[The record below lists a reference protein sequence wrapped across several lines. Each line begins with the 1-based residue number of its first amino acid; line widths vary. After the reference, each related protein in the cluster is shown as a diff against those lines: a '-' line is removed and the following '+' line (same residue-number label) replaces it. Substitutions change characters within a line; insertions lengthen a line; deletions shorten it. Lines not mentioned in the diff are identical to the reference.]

1 MKNFDAQGT
10 QSAESASALRRL
22 NTQRVLDA
30 AWDREVVTASELI
43 SLTGLTRATVLNQ
56 AKELVESGWLTEAKD
71 TRAAG
76 AYSKG
81 RPALRYELNR
91 TRRFIAGIDAGQHR
105 ISLTLSDLRG
115 TGQTRTEAKVDPLA
129 SGRHRVEVTER
140 LLAGVL
146 AEFKVDKLAAVVIGV
161 PAPVDS
167 NGASPDDDNGFWA
180 SMNPDWK
187 ASLGKYTHLLRI
199 ENDANLAAIAELAD
213 GTDGSF
219 ASLMV
224 GERIG
229 AGVVVDNH
237 LLRGSK
243 GLAGE
248 MRFLAHV
255 AGVGDAHGLGY
266 LAREQA
272 KAALSQGASSSLAVL
287 DADSLRAEDV
297 FHAAAQN
304 DQLAQEILE
313 SLGARLARIS
323 AVISGFAG
331 LERVVLSGAMAEI
344 LQPVVAIAQREL
356 AQEPALTCVQLTTST
371 LGAEVAMRG
380 AIDLGVQLVRT
391 AAPF

>member
-1 MKNFDAQGT
+1 M
-10 QSAESASALRRL
+10 RRR

-30 AWDREVVTASELI
+30 AWDCEAVTASELI

-56 AKELVESGWLTEAKD
+56 AKDLVESGWLIEAQD
-71 TRAAG
+71 TRAVG

-91 TRRFIAGIDAGQHR
+91 THRLIAGIDAGQHR
-105 ISLTLSDLRG
+105 ISLTLSDVRG
-115 TGQTRTEAKVDPLA
+115 NRQTCAEAKVDPLS
-129 SGRHRVEVTER
+129 SGQHRADVTEK

-146 AEFKVDKLAAVVIGV
+146 TEFNVDKLAAMVIGV
-161 PAPVDS
+161 PAPVDAF
-167 NGASPDDDNGFWA
+167 GTSPDDDNGFWA
-180 SMNPDWK
+180 NMNPDWK
-187 ASLGKYTHLLRI
+187 SALGKYTHLLRV
-199 ENDANLAAIAELAD
+199 ENDANLAAIAELAH
-213 GTDGSF
+213 GTEGSF
-219 ASLMV
+219 ASLMI

-237 LLRGSK
+237 LLRGAK

-248 MRFLAHV
+248 MRFLSQV

-272 KAALSQGASSSLAVL
+272 KSALAAGVSSSLASL
-287 DADSLRAEDV
+287 DAESLRAEDV
-297 FHAAAQN
+297 FQAAAN
-304 DQLAQEILE
+304 EDQLAQEILE

-323 AVISGFAG
+323 AVISGFVG

-344 LQPVVAIAQREL
+344 VGPVVSIAQREL
-356 AQEPALTCVQLTTST
+356 AQEPALTCVQLTAST
-371 LGAEVAMRG
+371 LGNEVVMRG
-380 AIDLGVQLVRT
+380 AVDLGVQLVRT